1 MEINQ
6 KETLRYLGYGRQ
18 EADGPVMDLIRECW
32 EELQRAASPRH
43 ISRSYPLQLF
53 GEDGVDFTCFQTHS
67 KNLTKNL
74 QDCEQIILFAATL
87 GTQVD
92 VLIQRYNKIQVSKA
106 VVLQAAA
113 AAMLEDYCDEVNE
126 EIRASYESRGLYL
139 RPRFSPGYGDFP
151 LECQT
156 ALTGALEAGKRIG
169 ITLTDSLLMAPSKS
183 VTAVIGVSRRKR
195 TCTVKGCEA
204 CGKTDCAY
212 RRGQP

>member
-53 GEDGVDFTCFQTHS
+53 GEDGVDCTCFQTRS

-212 RRGQP
+212 RRG